1 MPLGV
6 SMPIT
11 GGSGL
16 PQSSGR
22 PRRSKPQR
30 SPRMGKKH
38 PAHRPWTVQLTS
50 IYRPD
55 REERIARAYELAL
68 PIIARST
75 QQPQEEENP
84 NEALPPYRPLRSR
97 L

>member
-1 MPLGV
+1 
-6 SMPIT
+6 
-11 GGSGL
+11 
-16 PQSSGR
+16 
-22 PRRSKPQR
+22 
-30 SPRMGKKH
+30 MGKKH
-38 PAHRPWTVQLTS
+38 PAHRPWTVQLTA

-75 QQPQEEENP
+75 RQPQEEENP
-84 NEALPPYRPLRSR
+84 NEAIPTDRPLRSR